1 MNADLAALIG
11 SRICHDL
18 ISPIGAI
25 GNGVELLNM
34 SAPAGGSP
42 ELNLI
47 ADSVHNANAR
57 IRFFR
62 IAYGPASQANIIGR
76 QEVLSVL
83 TAAAESCRFTYV
95 WQIENDQPRQIVRIA
110 FLLLQ
115 CIETALPLGGEIQI
129 VKDGESYVL
138 TGSGPRLV
146 VDPSLWEGLVNSDV
160 QFDHKASQV
169 QFALLPSVVS
179 DAGRKLTMDQTAD
192 TITVRF

>member
-1 MNADLAALIG
+1 MTDNIAALIG

-25 GNGVELLNM
+25 GNGVELLTM
-34 SAPAGGSP
+34 SAPAGSSP
-42 ELNLI
+42 ELDLI

-62 IAYGPASQANIIGR
+62 IAYGAASMENVIGR
-76 QEVLSVL
+76 QEVISVL
-83 TAAAESCRFTYV
+83 TATAQGGRFTYF
-95 WQIENDQPRQIVRIA
+95 WKIDTDQSRQLVRIA

-129 VKDGESYVL
+129 VNDGENYTL
-138 TGSGPRLV
+138 TGSGPRLA
-146 VDPSLWEGLVNSDV
+146 VDPVLWEGLTNPDS

-169 QFALLPSVVS
+169 QFALLPSVIS
-179 DAGRKLTMDQTAD
+179 DAGRALTINHEAD
-192 TITVRF
+192 TIMVRF